1 MSIIGLVIK
10 STGSWYKVRYNNGKT
25 ILCKVKGKLRLKEA
39 QTTNPIT
46 VGDIVDISIVD
57 DKTGVIEKIYE
68 RKNYIIRRSVNLSR
82 KAHII
87 AANIDQA
94 LLLVTIILPETTT
107 TFIDRFLVAAEAY
120 RIPTKIIFNKI
131 DIYDEELMQEVHR
144 LKDIYTKIGY
154 ECYEVSAAK
163 GTNLEQLKTLMHN
176 KSSLI
181 SGNSGVGKSTLINAI
196 DPTLELRI
204 GEISSFH
211 HKGKH
216 TTTFSE
222 MFELEFGGYIIDTPG
237 IKSFGMVDMEKKEL
251 AHYFPEMFAY
261 LDKCQ
266 YYNCIHIYEPNCAV
280 KVALEEGKIAPSRY
294 ISYLSL
300 LDEDENKYRAAQ

>member
-107 TFIDRFLVAAEAY
+107 
-120 RIPTKIIFNKI
+120 KN
-131 DIYDEELMQEVHR
+131 
-144 LKDIYTKIGY
+144 
-154 ECYEVSAAK
+154 
-163 GTNLEQLKTLMHN
+163 
-176 KSSLI
+176 
-181 SGNSGVGKSTLINAI
+181 
-196 DPTLELRI
+196 
-204 GEISSFH
+204 
-211 HKGKH
+211 
-216 TTTFSE
+216 
-222 MFELEFGGYIIDTPG
+222 
-237 IKSFGMVDMEKKEL
+237 
-251 AHYFPEMFAY
+251 YF
-261 LDKCQ
+261 Q
-266 YYNCIHIYEPNCAV
+266 
-280 KVALEEGKIAPSRY
+280 
-294 ISYLSL
+294 
-300 LDEDENKYRAAQ
+300 